1 MRYSSSFVR
10 SRSDVPSRRISL
22 IGIAQLLDDSGHV
35 LGAHRLAVAV
45 VDDDHRSPPAAAGAL
60 DRPQRHEAVLGR
72 LAGPHAELLLEGL
85 HHLLRPDERARDV
98 GADLDEVPAH
108 RLEMEHVVEGRDRL
122 AVGGSEV
129 ERLADLLEGLRW
141 EPAAVP
147 LLRDPQRGQDRRAR
161 DRVLR
166 GHRPDLVDHRS
177 TSPMTVSKEPTMAIR
192 SATSA
197 FDMHVAVASSA
208 TNDVPRN
215 FTRQGRGPPSETT

>member
-10 SRSDVPSRRISL
+10 SRSSAPARTISL
-22 IGIAQLLDDSGHV
+22 TGIAQLLDDSGHV
-35 LGAHRLAVAV
+35 RGAHRLAVAV
-45 VDDDHRSPPAAAGAL
+45 VDDDDRAPPAAARAL
-60 DRPQRHEAVLGR
+60 DRPQRDGAVLGR
-72 LAGPHAELLLEGL
+72 LARPHPELLLEGL

-108 RLEMEHVVEGRDRL
+108 RLQVEHVVEGRDRL
-122 AVGGSEV
+122 AVGGRELQS
-129 ERLADLLEGLRW
+129 LADLLERLRRQ
-141 EPAAVP
+141 PASVP

-166 GHRPDLVDHRS
+166 GDLADLVDHRS
-177 TSPMTVSKEPTMAIR
+177 TSPMTVSSEPTMAIR

-197 FDMHVAVASSA
+197 FDVQVAVASSA

-215 FTRQGRGPPSETT
+215 FTRHGFGPPSETT